1 MIRAGT
7 STAAPSEVGSEL
19 VGKRSNEE
27 AKEGWIA
34 VVVEVQL
41 QITWTIG
48 RRDSRAPSVSH

>member
-41 QITWTIG
+41 QIT
-48 RRDSRAPSVSH
+48 